1 MDDAFAGEVRRY
13 SVPAGTAYQN
23 LSRNQTFTGN
33 VIYKPSAYL
42 LFSLE
47 YRHLESSP
55 ELEPA
60 AESNVIGLGAGF
72 KF

>member
-1 MDDAFAGEVRRY
+1 MF
-13 SVPAGTAYQN
+13 QN
-23 LSRNQTFTGN
+23 LARNQTFTGN

-55 ELEPA
+55 ELEPS
-60 AESNVIGLGAGF
+60 AESNIIGLGAGF

>member
-1 MDDAFAGEVRRY
+1 
-13 SVPAGTAYQN
+13 
-23 LSRNQTFTGN
+23 

-55 ELEPA
+55 ELEPS
-60 AESNVIGLGAGF
+60 AESNIIGLGAGF

>member
-1 MDDAFAGEVRRY
+1 
-13 SVPAGTAYQN
+13 
-23 LSRNQTFTGN
+23 
-33 VIYKPSAYL
+33 VIYSPSAYL

-55 ELEPA
+55 VDGIPSS
-60 AESNVIGLGAGF
+60 SNVIGLGAGY